1 VHWQLF
7 ASTFALIF
15 ISELPDK
22 TAFATVLLA
31 SRTQPLAVFCGAAG
45 AFVVQSLVAVTFGR
59 LLSALPERF
68 VHIGAGIVFLVL
80 AVVMWRRKEASN
92 HGGAGTARDGF
103 MKGIAS
109 AFTVIFIAEWGDLTQ
124 LATATLAA
132 KYGAPVTIF
141 VSATLA
147 LWAVTGLG
155 VVIGHFAKRAIQ
167 PHFLQRLASV
177 TFAVVG
183 IVLLVRTK

>member
-1 VHWQLF
+1 MHWQLF

-31 SRTQPLAVFCGAAG
+31 SRTRPLAVFCGAAG

-80 AVVMWRRKEASN
+80 AVLMWRRKEASN
-92 HGGAGTARDGF
+92 HGGAAARDGF
-103 MKGIAS
+103 MKGVAS

-132 KYGAPVTIF
+132 KYAAPVTIF
-141 VSATLA
+141 VSSTLA

-155 VVIGHFAKRAIQ
+155 VAVGHFAKRAIQ

-177 TFAVVG
+177 TFALVG